1 MVNDDLGNDGG
12 MVINHP
18 MPGDT
23 NSGIIVNH
31 GGRVTNYGA
40 HVANIGGQ
48 CTNVRGRTD
57 NYFGT
62 VHNTE
67 GIVINNGG
75 GVHNLRGYVD
85 NRGGKVVNDKGA
97 VSSFGGL
104 VDNYEGEV
112 AAVRSVIKN
121 HAGMVRGYACEI
133 TNEMGIV
140 ENELGRCINV
150 KGMVYNSDGFVDNFE
165 GIVRNQVAQ
174 AQTQPPRVPWLQ
186 TTAPSQQV
194 GQQQHSN
201 FAFHQQQQQAQKQHR
216 SLSAPMPEDI
226 GVHPALTVQ
235 AGSGA
240 TQEPEILVT
249 PPAKK
254 APLCTPSHI
263 DTNCSLTS
271 PGPDMHALP
280 EASFDQSQ
288 FQQKELEGKMD
299 DLTQDGPSVH
309 LCARSPHAAPP
320 RPPPCRGLLPV
331 SKPVDDALQRVSTEC
346 EQSGEAAKVTDFLGW
361 WYEGRGEARVF
372 AANVS
377 GGLTQIA
384 SKPWSTASDLRQ
396 IGADFALTPQQ
407 DMPHAMKVQMADS
420 RIASSPDG
428 QPEATLDDKDMD
440 RTWALST
447 CAVGGAGGR
456 VTSNETIQ
464 SLDGGSRGWEIHNSN
479 FHSHR
484 PARGYLNDSSSSS
497 DLPTPPGRMV

>member
-12 MVINHP
+12 MVVNHP

-23 NSGIIVNH
+23 NPGIIVNH

-112 AAVRSVIKN
+112 AAVRSEIKN
-121 HAGMVRGYACEI
+121 RAGMVRGYACEI

-140 ENELGRCINV
+140 ENELGRCINI

-165 GIVRNQVAQ
+165 GIVRNQVFQ
-174 AQTQPPRVPWLQ
+174 AQTQPLRVPWLQ
-186 TTAPSQQV
+186 TTAPSQQA

-201 FAFHQQQQQAQKQHR
+201 FAFQQRQQQQDR
-216 SLSAPMPEDI
+216 SLSASMPEDI
-226 GVHPALTVQ
+226 GVHPALNVQ
-235 AGSGA
+235 GGSDA
-240 TQEPEILVT
+240 KQEPEILVT

-254 APLCTPSHI
+254 APLCTSHRE
-263 DTNCSLTS
+263 TNRSLTS
-271 PGPDMHALP
+271 LGPDMHALP

-299 DLTQDGPSVH
+299 DWTQDGPSVH
-309 LCARSPHAAPP
+309 LRARSPHAAPP
-320 RPPPCRGLLPV
+320 RPPPRRGLFPV

-361 WYEGRGEARVF
+361 WHEGRGEARVF
-372 AANVS
+372 AANVAD
-377 GGLTQIA
+377 GLTQI
-384 SKPWSTASDLRQ
+384 ASDLRQ
-396 IGADFALTPQQ
+396 IGADFAITPQQ

-420 RIASSPDG
+420 RIASTPDG
-428 QPEATLDDKDMD
+428 QPEATLDDKDVD

-447 CAVGGAGGR
+447 RAVGGAGGR

-464 SLDGGSRGWEIHNSN
+464 SLDNWGREIHNSN

>member
-12 MVINHP
+12 MVVNHP

-23 NSGIIVNH
+23 NPGIIVNH

-112 AAVRSVIKN
+112 AAVRSEIKN
-121 HAGMVRGYACEI
+121 RAGMVRGYACEI

-140 ENELGRCINV
+140 ENELGRCINI

-165 GIVRNQVAQ
+165 GIVRNQVFQ
-174 AQTQPPRVPWLQ
+174 AQTQPLRVPWLQ
-186 TTAPSQQV
+186 TTAPSQQA

-201 FAFHQQQQQAQKQHR
+201 FAFQQRQQQQDR
-216 SLSAPMPEDI
+216 SLSASMPEDI
-226 GVHPALTVQ
+226 GVHPALNVQ
-235 AGSGA
+235 GGSGA
-240 TQEPEILVT
+240 KQEPEILVT

-254 APLCTPSHI
+254 APLCTSHRE
-263 DTNCSLTS
+263 TNRSLTS
-271 PGPDMHALP
+271 LGPDMHALP

-299 DLTQDGPSVH
+299 DWTQDGPSVH
-309 LCARSPHAAPP
+309 LRARSPHAAPP
-320 RPPPCRGLLPV
+320 RPPPRRGLFRV

-361 WYEGRGEARVF
+361 WHEGRGEARVF
-372 AANVS
+372 AANVAD
-377 GGLTQIA
+377 GLTQI
-384 SKPWSTASDLRQ
+384 ASDLRQ
-396 IGADFALTPQQ
+396 IGADFAITPQQ

-420 RIASSPDG
+420 RIASPPDG
-428 QPEATLDDKDMD
+428 QPEATLDDKDVD

-447 CAVGGAGGR
+447 RAVGGAGGR

-464 SLDGGSRGWEIHNSN
+464 SLDNWGREIHNSN